1 MAGMTRF
8 GIALVFA
15 GVVLISACGDA
26 TEDAEV
32 QATAAPVDTTT
43 TAPLATSPMTIVAD
57 TQEVTMPPSS
67 DVDPSLQG
75 LVDQAT
81 ADLAKRLSVDESTIS
96 TVSASSVTWPDGS
109 LGCPQPGMN
118 YTQVTVDGVLIEL
131 AVDGTTYS
139 YHSGGSRGPFLC
151 QKT

>member
-8 GIALVFA
+8 SIAAAFA
-15 GVVLISACGDA
+15 AVDADLRLWDA
-26 TEDAEV
+26 TEDAAV
-32 QATAAPVDTTT
+32 QATAAPADTTT
-43 TAPLATSPMTIVAD
+43 TTPLVVSPMTIVAD
-57 TQEVTMPPSS
+57 TQEATMPPSS

-75 LVDQAT
+75 QVDQAT

-96 TVSASSVTWPDGS
+96 TVSASAVTWPDGS